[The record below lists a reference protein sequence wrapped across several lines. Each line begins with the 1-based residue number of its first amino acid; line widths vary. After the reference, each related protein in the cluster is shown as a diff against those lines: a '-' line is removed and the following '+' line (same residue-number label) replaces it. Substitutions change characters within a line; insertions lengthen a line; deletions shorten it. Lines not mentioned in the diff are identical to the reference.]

1 MGDGATEGSGITK
14 ENVEGQ
20 RDNLKQAMQKLEL
33 NDKIK
38 GKNGEFADGKQGPT
52 TTEILA
58 ASKIDGSDET
68 MEQRQ

>member
-1 MGDGATEGSGITK
+1 MNQMGDGATEGSGITK

-38 GKNGEFADGKQGPT
+38 GKNGEFADGK
-52 TTEILA
+52 
-58 ASKIDGSDET
+58 
-68 MEQRQ
+68 